1 MPSSQITLIPHFVDI
16 YSSAFYDKEAM
27 GFFDKLSSLTG
38 EKKTTTTTTEQNAPA
53 PPKKVL
59 IVEDDKDLRDFYS
72 ELLTGEGF
80 TVITAPDGVQ
90 GLQAAVAQKPD
101 IFMLD
106 LMMPVMDGK
115 TLLHKL
121 RAMPEFVKSP
131 VIILTN
137 AGDADNIRQT
147 QFFDN
152 ANDFLI
158 KSNVTPDEII
168 ARIKTF
174 S

>member
-1 MPSSQITLIPHFVDI
+1 MSYVDI
-16 YSSAFYDKEAM
+16 FLNSHYDKEGM
-27 GFFDKLSSLTG
+27 GLFDKLSSLVG
-38 EKKTTTTTTEQNAPA
+38 NKTVINSANAPKA
-53 PPKKVL
+53 APPPKKIL
-59 IVEDDKDLRDFYS
+59 IAEDDKYLRDFYS

-80 TVITAPDGVQ
+80 NVVTAENGIQ
-90 GLQAAVAQKPD
+90 GLEMIKSQKPD
-101 IFMLD
+101 IVMLD
-106 LMMPVMDGK
+106 LMMPIMDGK
-115 TLLHKL
+115 TMLHQM
-121 RAMPEFVKSP
+121 RAIPEFKKTP
-131 VIILTN
+131 VIVLTN

-158 KSNVTPDEII
+158 KSNVTPDEIL